1 MPASSVVP
9 AAWPGVY
16 RVVGG
21 RILVVSPPTL
31 DLVDGV
37 CRAGGP
43 GLYAGATIGA
53 LGWRAEAIG
62 PVGYA
67 TLESARIERS
77 LGVERLGYHV
87 DGPGFIFRLEYEG
100 SSRRVSQ
107 VGVPRVIDAST
118 VLSLADGYYEA
129 ILVSPIYGEEPGI
142 LPPLL
147 AGKARVVAVDVQ
159 GYYRVGLEAP
169 GGERLVSLSHT
180 GEEEGGGPSSVYVNI
195 VTRGYGAVTIR
206 YRGGEAVMRDPRGPR
221 LSDPTGAG
229 DAFTGALL
237 VFLSEGYAVEDAVA
251 EASGIVASVLP
262 DIQSRA
268 LLDCDGVNGY
278 SINTL

>member
-1 MPASSVVP
+1 M
-9 AAWPGVY
+9 
-16 RVVGG
+16 GG

-31 DLVDGV
+31 DIINGE

-43 GLYAGATIGA
+43 SLYAGATIGA
-53 LGWRAEAIG
+53 LGWRAEAVG
-62 PVGYA
+62 PVGYV

-77 LGVERLGYHV
+77 LGVERLGYRV
-87 DGPGFIFRLEYEG
+87 DGPGFVFRLEYEG

-107 VGVPRVIDAST
+107 VGVPRVIDAGT
-118 VLSLADGYYEA
+118 VLSLAEGYYEA
-129 ILVSPIYGEEPGI
+129 VLISPVYGEEPGI

-147 AGKARVVAVDVQ
+147 AGRAGLAAVDVQ

-169 GGERLVSLSHT
+169 GGERLVSISHS

-195 VTRGYGAVTIR
+195 VTRGYGTVTIQ
-206 YRGGEAVMRDPRGPR
+206 YRGGVASLRDPRGPR
-221 LSDPTGAG
+221 LGDPTGAG

-237 VFLSEGYAVEDAVA
+237 VFLAKGYAVEDAVV
-251 EASGIVASVLP
+251 EASEVVASVLP

-268 LLDCDGVNGY
+268 LIDCGRVNGY
-278 SINTL
+278 SINTF